1 MNPYYLNLMRNR
13 QETLDAKAKEW
24 IEKRYRDATNLL
36 SSLAQRGST
45 IARVTEAIFEVQTE
59 FLTEGA
65 KSIKPLT
72 LRTIAEK
79 IGVHEST
86 VSRVTSN
93 KYVQTPHGM
102 YPLRFFFSNEL
113 TTTQGEAVSAKQV
126 KNLIQE
132 MVDAETPTKPLSDQA
147 ISNALKVKGVLLA
160 RRTVQK
166 YRDELGIPTSRE
178 RSAVHTSMH
187 N

>member
-1 MNPYYLNLMRNR
+1 MNPYYVNLMRNH
-13 QETLDAKAKEW
+13 QETLDAEAKEW
-24 IEKRYRDATNLL
+24 IEKRYRDASNLL

-45 IARVTEAIFEVQTE
+45 IARGFTEAIFEVQTE
-59 FLTEGA
+59 FLTQGT

-79 IGVHEST
+79 IGIHEST

-113 TTTQGEAVSAKQV
+113 ATTQGDAVSAKQV

-132 MVDAETPTKPLSDQA
+132 MVEAEVPSKPLSDQA
-147 ISNALKVKGVLLA
+147 P
-160 RRTVQK
+160 Q
-166 YRDELGIPTSRE
+166 
-178 RSAVHTSMH
+178 
-187 N
+187 